1 MSPRHRVAVVA
12 GLALA
17 ALAAGAAWAQAP
29 GPAAPQRPTK
39 PQAAAAVAEYR
50 QAREGCA
57 TPGPECDAA
66 AKQRFVA
73 TMNCVVRG
81 QKGINAATLD
91 QDFTAYVDLVS
102 EAIDSQDPAAAT
114 PLGPCFAGAAPPGGA
129 GAPAAAAPQPG
140 AAPADSGGP
149 SVESLRRF
157 RKDAEERSKPV
168 TPTGGGSD
176 VADHEKLKGD
186 LDAMRQ
192 GLQSGA
198 ASGGGGALGG
208 AIGGAPTLTPS
219 AAVPAPLA
227 PLAPSGTTT
236 IQGGPTPP
244 GTTTIQGGPSPPPA
258 ATGVTP
264 YKYTFP
270 GGVNPLTIRPKTLN
284 LQPVPAVRCPSGQY
298 ACRKR
303 VTEPGACVPDGTI
316 CN

>member
-50 QAREGCA
+50 QAREGCPA
-57 TPGPECDAA
+57 PGPECDAA

-102 EAIDSQDPAAAT
+102 EAIEGQDPAAPA
-114 PLGPCFAGAAPPGGA
+114 PLGPCFAGAAPPGGP

-149 SVESLRRF
+149 SIEALRRF

-168 TPTGGGSD
+168 TPTAGPSD
-176 VADHEKLKGD
+176 LADHEKLKGD

-198 ASGGGGALGG
+198 
-208 AIGGAPTLTPS
+208 
-219 AAVPAPLA
+219 VPAPLA
-227 PLAPSGTTT
+227 PLAPLAPVAPSGTTT

>member
-1 MSPRHRVAVVA
+1 MSLRGAPVRAAVAS

-50 QAREGCA
+50 QAREGCPA
-57 TPGPECDAA
+57 PGPECDAA

-81 QKGINAATLD
+81 QKGINTATLD

-102 EAIDSQDPAAAT
+102 EAIEGQDPAAPA
-114 PLGPCFAGAAPPGGA
+114 PLGPCFAGAAPPGGP

-149 SVESLRRF
+149 SIEALRRF

-168 TPTGGGSD
+168 TPTGPSD

-192 GLQSGA
+192 RLPSGA
-198 ASGGGGALGG
+198 ASGGGGAPGG

-227 PLAPSGTTT
+227 PAAPSGTTT
-236 IQGGPTPP
+236 IQGGPSAP
-244 GTTTIQGGPSPPPA
+244 GTTTIQGGPTPPPA
-258 ATGVTP
+258 SKYVIP
-264 YKYTFP
+264 YP

-298 ACRKR
+298 ACRNN
-303 VTEPGACVPDGTI
+303 VTVPGACVPDGTI